1 MAETEQKESV
11 FSGKLVATATAESS
25 SEAEKSSEMEKAWE
39 SSKHTSETGEGAPR
53 EIAKTHGY
61 PLLAVCI
68 KLLKRRQRLW
78 LVTAG
83 VIFGLMVAV
92 NLVER
97 MSEWARYARERR
109 HEQAVASVTPDR
121 LIARCGQAVEDLT
134 RGLYPILIRTISYE
148 RKGNEKVVLVFTR
161 TAEEKSD
168 WVFLSMKDESGAR
181 TFDTAEAE
189 IAALPCMDSN
199 K

>member
-1 MAETEQKESV
+1 
-11 FSGKLVATATAESS
+11 
-25 SEAEKSSEMEKAWE
+25 
-39 SSKHTSETGEGAPR
+39 
-53 EIAKTHGY
+53 
-61 PLLAVCI
+61 
-68 KLLKRRQRLW
+68 
-78 LVTAG
+78 
-83 VIFGLMVAV
+83 MVVV

-121 LIARCGQAVEDLT
+121 LIARCGQAVEDVT
-134 RGLYPILIRTISYE
+134 RGLYPILIRTIRYE